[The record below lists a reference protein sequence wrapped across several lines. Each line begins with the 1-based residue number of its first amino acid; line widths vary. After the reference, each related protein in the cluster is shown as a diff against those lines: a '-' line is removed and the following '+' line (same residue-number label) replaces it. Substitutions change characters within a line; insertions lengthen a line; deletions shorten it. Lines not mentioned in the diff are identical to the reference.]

1 MLNKFKGEIRI
12 KNSKYEKTKGKK
24 NKVIII
30 ALFLVLIVVLLG
42 PIGFGEKMMKIMYS
56 KKYENLVV
64 IYSEKYQV
72 DSDLIFALIKAESNF
87 NSSAVSGKGAKGLM
101 QLMEETAKDVSKKT
115 DLKIEPDE
123 RIPLDRIELDVDNL
137 VNLNSEDNL
146 IKFNKIGYY
155 KITIMINA
163 SILLEKYNNTAIA
176 LTAYNAGIGTVDN
189 WIEKGVI
196 KKDGEDIQ
204 NIPYKETNNYVRK
217 ILRDYKIYK
226 KLYGKD

>member
-1 MLNKFKGEIRI
+1 MEIVIFNLLNKFKGEIRI

-24 NKVIII
+24 KR
-30 ALFLVLIVVLLG
+30 LLLLHYFLVLIVVLLG

-123 RIPLDRIELDVDNL
+123 IGEKKITSRCKYRIG
-137 VNLNSEDNL
+137 
-146 IKFNKIGYY
+146 NKIYIY
-155 KITIMINA
+155 IT
-163 SILLEKYNNTAIA
+163 
-176 LTAYNAGIGTVDN
+176 
-189 WIEKGVI
+189 
-196 KKDGEDIQ
+196 
-204 NIPYKETNNYVRK
+204 
-217 ILRDYKIYK
+217 
-226 KLYGKD
+226 

>member
-1 MLNKFKGEIRI
+1 MKIVIFNLLNKFKGEIRI

-30 ALFLVLIVVLLG
+30 ALFLVLIVGLLG

-123 RIPLDRIELDVDNL
+123 IGEKLLQADVNIELGTKY
-137 VNLNSEDNL
+137 
-146 IKFNKIGYY
+146 I
-155 KITIMINA
+155 

>member
-1 MLNKFKGEIRI
+1 MNKFKGEIRI

-42 PIGFGEKMMKIMYS
+42 TIGFGEKMMKIMYS

-123 RIPLDRIELDVDNL
+123 IGEKLLQADVNIELGTKY
-137 VNLNSEDNL
+137 
-146 IKFNKIGYY
+146 I
-155 KITIMINA
+155 

>member
-24 NKVIII
+24 NKDIII

-123 RIPLDRIELDVDNL
+123 IGEKLLQADVNIELGTKY
-137 VNLNSEDNL
+137 
-146 IKFNKIGYY
+146 I
-155 KITIMINA
+155 

-226 KLYGKD
+226 NLYGKD

>member
-30 ALFLVLIVVLLG
+30 ALFLVLIVGLLG

-123 RIPLDRIELDVDNL
+123 IGEKLLQADVNIELGTKY
-137 VNLNSEDNL
+137 
-146 IKFNKIGYY
+146 I
-155 KITIMINA
+155 
-163 SILLEKYNNTAIA
+163 SILLEKYNNTANA
-176 LTAYNAGIGTVDN
+176 LTAYNAAIGTVDN
-189 WIEKGVI
+189 CIEKGVI

>member
-1 MLNKFKGEIRI
+1 MEIVNFNSLNKFKGEIRI

-123 RIPLDRIELDVDNL
+123 IGEKLLQADVNIELGTKY
-137 VNLNSEDNL
+137 
-146 IKFNKIGYY
+146 I
-155 KITIMINA
+155 

-204 NIPYKETNNYVRK
+204 YTI
-217 ILRDYKIYK
+217 
-226 KLYGKD
+226 

>member
-123 RIPLDRIELDVDNL
+123 IGVKLLQADVNIELGTKY
-137 VNLNSEDNL
+137 
-146 IKFNKIGYY
+146 I
-155 KITIMINA
+155 

>member
-101 QLMEETAKDVSKKT
+101 QLMEETAKDVSKKNRFKNRT
-115 DLKIEPDE
+115 
-123 RIPLDRIELDVDNL
+123 R
-137 VNLNSEDNL
+137 
-146 IKFNKIGYY
+146 
-155 KITIMINA
+155 
-163 SILLEKYNNTAIA
+163 
-176 LTAYNAGIGTVDN
+176 
-189 WIEKGVI
+189 
-196 KKDGEDIQ
+196 
-204 NIPYKETNNYVRK
+204 
-217 ILRDYKIYK
+217 
-226 KLYGKD
+226 

>member
-30 ALFLVLIVVLLG
+30 ALFLVLIVGLLG

-123 RIPLDRIELDVDNL
+123 IGEKLLQADVNIELGTKY
-137 VNLNSEDNL
+137 
-146 IKFNKIGYY
+146 I
-155 KITIMINA
+155 

>member
-123 RIPLDRIELDVDNL
+123 IGEKLLQADVNIELGTKY
-137 VNLNSEDNL
+137 
-146 IKFNKIGYY
+146 I
-155 KITIMINA
+155 

-217 ILRDYKIYK
+217 ILRDYKIYSN
-226 KLYGKD
+226 L

>member
-42 PIGFGEKMMKIMYS
+42 TIGFGEKMMKIMYS

-123 RIPLDRIELDVDNL
+123 IGEKLLQADVNIELGTKY
-137 VNLNSEDNL
+137 
-146 IKFNKIGYY
+146 I
-155 KITIMINA
+155 

>member
-1 MLNKFKGEIRI
+1 LEIVIFNLLNKFKGEIRI

-123 RIPLDRIELDVDNL
+123 IGEKLLQADVNIELGTKY
-137 VNLNSEDNL
+137 
-146 IKFNKIGYY
+146 I
-155 KITIMINA
+155 

>member
-30 ALFLVLIVVLLG
+30 ALFLVLIVGLLG

-87 NSSAVSGKGAKGLM
+87 EPNAESHRGAKGLM
-101 QLMEETAKDVSKKT
+101 QLMYSTAEDISKRIGIELNE
-115 DLKIEPDE
+115 DNILEPD
-123 RIPLDRIELDVDNL
+123 ININL
-137 VNLNSEDNL
+137 GTKYISML
-146 IKFNKIGYY
+146 IQ
-155 KITIMINA
+155 
-163 SILLEKYNNTAIA
+163 KYNNINLA
-176 LTAYNAGIGTVDN
+176 LAAYNAGSGNVDG
-189 WIEKGVI
+189 WIEKGTL
-196 KKDGEDIQ
+196 KSDGSDIE
-204 NIPYKETNNYVRK
+204 NVPFTETNNYVRK
-217 ILRDYKIYK
+217 ILRDYEIYK
-226 KLYGKD
+226 NIYEESN

>member
-123 RIPLDRIELDVDNL
+123 IGEKLLQADVNIELGTKY
-137 VNLNSEDNL
+137 
-146 IKFNKIGYY
+146 I
-155 KITIMINA
+155 

-189 WIEKGVI
+189 WIEKGI
-196 KKDGEDIQ
+196 IQNDGEDIQ

-217 ILRDYKIYK
+217 ILRDYKIYQK
-226 KLYGKD
+226 IYND

>member
-1 MLNKFKGEIRI
+1 MNKFKGEIRI

-64 IYSEKYQV
+64 IYSEKCQV

-123 RIPLDRIELDVDNL
+123 IEEKLLQADVNIELGTKY
-137 VNLNSEDNL
+137 
-146 IKFNKIGYY
+146 I
-155 KITIMINA
+155 

>member
-123 RIPLDRIELDVDNL
+123 IGEKLLQADVNIELGTKY
-137 VNLNSEDNL
+137 
-146 IKFNKIGYY
+146 I
-155 KITIMINA
+155 

-176 LTAYNAGIGTVDN
+176 LTAYNAGIGTVDH

>member
-123 RIPLDRIELDVDNL
+123 IGEKLLQADVNIELGTKY
-137 VNLNSEDNL
+137 
-146 IKFNKIGYY
+146 I
-155 KITIMINA
+155 

-204 NIPYKETNNYVRK
+204 NIPYKETNSYMERIEKGGSRTTNICNNSICIIYIYV
-217 ILRDYKIYK
+217 L
-226 KLYGKD
+226 

>member
-1 MLNKFKGEIRI
+1 MNKFKGEIRI

-123 RIPLDRIELDVDNL
+123 IGEKLLQADVNIELGTKY
-137 VNLNSEDNL
+137 
-146 IKFNKIGYY
+146 I
-155 KITIMINA
+155 

-196 KKDGEDIQ
+196 KKDG
-204 NIPYKETNNYVRK
+204 
-217 ILRDYKIYK
+217 
-226 KLYGKD
+226 

>member
-42 PIGFGEKMMKIMYS
+42 TIGFGEKMMKIMYS

-123 RIPLDRIELDVDNL
+123 IGEKLLQADVNIELGTKY
-137 VNLNSEDNL
+137 
-146 IKFNKIGYY
+146 I
-155 KITIMINA
+155 

-196 KKDGEDIQ
+196 KKEGEDIQ

>member
-123 RIPLDRIELDVDNL
+123 IEEKLLQADVNIELGTKY
-137 VNLNSEDNL
+137 
-146 IKFNKIGYY
+146 I
-155 KITIMINA
+155 

>member
-1 MLNKFKGEIRI
+1 MNKFKGEIRI

-123 RIPLDRIELDVDNL
+123 IGEKLLQADVNIELGTKY
-137 VNLNSEDNL
+137 
-146 IKFNKIGYY
+146 I
-155 KITIMINA
+155 

-217 ILRDYKIYK
+217 ILRNYKIYN
-226 KLYGKD
+226 KLYN

>member
-1 MLNKFKGEIRI
+1 LNKFKGEIRI

-123 RIPLDRIELDVDNL
+123 IEEKLLQADVNIELGTKY
-137 VNLNSEDNL
+137 
-146 IKFNKIGYY
+146 I
-155 KITIMINA
+155 

>member
-87 NSSAVSGKGAKGLM
+87 NSSAVSGKGAKGLL

-123 RIPLDRIELDVDNL
+123 IEEKLLQADVNIELGTKY
-137 VNLNSEDNL
+137 
-146 IKFNKIGYY
+146 I
-155 KITIMINA
+155 

>member
-115 DLKIEPDE
+115 DLKIKPDE
-123 RIPLDRIELDVDNL
+123 IGEKLLQADVNIELGTKY
-137 VNLNSEDNL
+137 
-146 IKFNKIGYY
+146 I
-155 KITIMINA
+155 

>member
-42 PIGFGEKMMKIMYS
+42 SIGFGEKMMKIMYS

-123 RIPLDRIELDVDNL
+123 IGEKLLQADVNIELGTKY
-137 VNLNSEDNL
+137 
-146 IKFNKIGYY
+146 I
-155 KITIMINA
+155 

>member
-1 MLNKFKGEIRI
+1 MEIVIFNLLNKFKGEIRI

-123 RIPLDRIELDVDNL
+123 IEEKLLQADVNIELGTKY
-137 VNLNSEDNL
+137 
-146 IKFNKIGYY
+146 I
-155 KITIMINA
+155 

>member
-1 MLNKFKGEIRI
+1 MEIVIFNLLNKFKGEIRI

-123 RIPLDRIELDVDNL
+123 IGEKLLQADVNIELGTKY
-137 VNLNSEDNL
+137 
-146 IKFNKIGYY
+146 I
-155 KITIMINA
+155 

-196 KKDGEDIQ
+196 KKQIITLE
-204 NIPYKETNNYVRK
+204 KF
-217 ILRDYKIYK
+217 
-226 KLYGKD
+226 

>member
-123 RIPLDRIELDVDNL
+123 IGEKLLQADVNIELGTKY
-137 VNLNSEDNL
+137 
-146 IKFNKIGYY
+146 I
-155 KITIMINA
+155 
-163 SILLEKYNNTAIA
+163 SILLEKYNNTAIT

>member
-1 MLNKFKGEIRI
+1 MNKFKGEIRI

-30 ALFLVLIVVLLG
+30 ALFLVLIVGLLG

-123 RIPLDRIELDVDNL
+123 IGEKLLQADVNIELGTKY
-137 VNLNSEDNL
+137 
-146 IKFNKIGYY
+146 I
-155 KITIMINA
+155 

>member
-1 MLNKFKGEIRI
+1 MNKFKGEIRI

-30 ALFLVLIVVLLG
+30 ALFLVLIVGLLG

-123 RIPLDRIELDVDNL
+123 IGEKLLQADVNIELGTKY
-137 VNLNSEDNL
+137 
-146 IKFNKIGYY
+146 I
-155 KITIMINA
+155 

-217 ILRDYKIYK
+217 ILRDYKIYQ
-226 KLYGKD
+226 KLYS

>member
-1 MLNKFKGEIRI
+1 MNKFKGEIRI

-123 RIPLDRIELDVDNL
+123 IEEKLLQADVNIELGTKY
-137 VNLNSEDNL
+137 
-146 IKFNKIGYY
+146 I
-155 KITIMINA
+155 

>member
-1 MLNKFKGEIRI
+1 MNKFKGEIRI

-123 RIPLDRIELDVDNL
+123 IGEKLLQADVNIELGTKY
-137 VNLNSEDNL
+137 
-146 IKFNKIGYY
+146 I
-155 KITIMINA
+155 

-217 ILRDYKIYK
+217 ILRDYKIYTN
-226 KLYGKD
+226 LE

>member
-30 ALFLVLIVVLLG
+30 ALFLVLIVGLLG

-72 DSDLIFALIKAESNF
+72 DSDIIFALIKAESNF

-123 RIPLDRIELDVDNL
+123 IGEKLLQADVNIELGTKY
-137 VNLNSEDNL
+137 
-146 IKFNKIGYY
+146 I
-155 KITIMINA
+155 

>member
-123 RIPLDRIELDVDNL
+123 IGEKLLQADVNIELGTKY
-137 VNLNSEDNL
+137 
-146 IKFNKIGYY
+146 I
-155 KITIMINA
+155 

-176 LTAYNAGIGTVDN
+176 LTAYNAGIGTVYN

>member
-1 MLNKFKGEIRI
+1 MNKFKGEIRI

-30 ALFLVLIVVLLG
+30 ALFLVLIVGLLG

-123 RIPLDRIELDVDNL
+123 IGEKLLQADVNIELGTKY
-137 VNLNSEDNL
+137 
-146 IKFNKIGYY
+146 I
-155 KITIMINA
+155 

-217 ILRDYKIYK
+217 ILRNYKIYNE
-226 KLYGKD
+226 LYK

>member
-30 ALFLVLIVVLLG
+30 ALFLVLIVGLLG

-123 RIPLDRIELDVDNL
+123 IGEKLLQADVNIELGTKY
-137 VNLNSEDNL
+137 
-146 IKFNKIGYY
+146 I
-155 KITIMINA
+155 

-226 KLYGKD
+226 KQ